1 MSTGL
6 FKDIDKFK
14 TNSELF
20 LNFAFFRFL
29 ELLGIPFLEK
39 ISRAN
44 YFEDYNSFFKNLKVK
59 CDFEEKVVNGEKVG
73 YLNLLFEDKSKDIK
87 GFNTHIYS
95 VLDIHGKTI
104 YLNGNEDKYEE
115 NSERPRVRL
124 SSKTLRDIR
133 YNGYNGR
140 TYSNLE
146 LHYNNDKIYDPL
158 LLSLID
164 LYLINKID
172 DSNDYQEKI
181 NLFVKKVSSD
191 PKVNEFDSD
200 IFEYKDGNNRIK
212 YENLQKG
219 EIYFIQGPPGTGK
232 TYTINRIIEENE
244 LNRKFN
250 KIIVSSYVHVAINN
264 IIEHIM
270 QGKDIPEDKYH
281 KFYDVYQ
288 YMTILYS
295 NRALSKVEES
305 PVSELIELDRIIDGV
320 KFDKAE
326 QIYSL
331 RKNNSDKLVNDFD
344 KLLSSLDDGDFE
356 NYIETANSNLE
367 NVRGEKFKR
376 IFNKLNNSGE
386 KFIDY
391 DKAISLMNELSNK
404 YNNEFVKGSN
414 IDWGISNYSL
424 AIKNYSNV
432 IFCSLDTLHKEL
444 ERQQNSDNILVII
457 DEASKSNIMN
467 YLLLL
472 NNIENITLLILGD
485 PRQLNMSLVFDSNLD
500 KYARIMTA
508 FYNSSLNDLFRDDK
522 VRDKKRVM
530 NCMKQILFEIEK
542 NKSNRVLEDSDSELG
557 YEHYSERNIAMWKE
571 ILSET
576 FYETLFDVA
585 SPKRR
590 KLLNIHRRSR
600 REIFNL
606 SKMLYDDSY
615 VLGGEPHNDNLLI
628 PGYDIVTRI
637 VADDFD
643 DGCKK
648 IRKVISKW
656 EKQKNKISNDNM
668 NFGIIT
674 FYNDYRKKFENN
686 FVDIL
691 DNDISIY
698 TIDSSQGKQ
707 FTTVVLYFDI
717 NPNESKSLITK
728 FSMDYHRLNVAVS
741 RAREQLI
748 IVETKR
754 FLSEFK
760 NRKFNLD
767 DDSKR
772 CMQIMKEIHNAS
784 ERGDSDE

>member
-1 MSTGL
+1 MSTRL
-6 FKDIDKFK
+6 FRNIDKFK

-59 CDFEEKVVNGEKVG
+59 CDFEEKEVNGEKVG

-104 YLNGNEDKYEE
+104 YLNGNEDRYEE

-164 LYLINKID
+164 LYLINKVD

-270 QGKDIPEDKYH
+270 QGKDIPEDEYH

-326 QIYSL
+326 QI
-331 RKNNSDKLVNDFD
+331 
-344 KLLSSLDDGDFE
+344 
-356 NYIETANSNLE
+356 
-367 NVRGEKFKR
+367 
-376 IFNKLNNSGE
+376 
-386 KFIDY
+386 
-391 DKAISLMNELSNK
+391 
-404 YNNEFVKGSN
+404 
-414 IDWGISNYSL
+414 
-424 AIKNYSNV
+424 
-432 IFCSLDTLHKEL
+432 
-444 ERQQNSDNILVII
+444 
-457 DEASKSNIMN
+457 
-467 YLLLL
+467 
-472 NNIENITLLILGD
+472 
-485 PRQLNMSLVFDSNLD
+485 
-500 KYARIMTA
+500 
-508 FYNSSLNDLFRDDK
+508 
-522 VRDKKRVM
+522 
-530 NCMKQILFEIEK
+530 
-542 NKSNRVLEDSDSELG
+542 
-557 YEHYSERNIAMWKE
+557 
-571 ILSET
+571 
-576 FYETLFDVA
+576 
-585 SPKRR
+585 
-590 KLLNIHRRSR
+590 
-600 REIFNL
+600 
-606 SKMLYDDSY
+606 
-615 VLGGEPHNDNLLI
+615 
-628 PGYDIVTRI
+628 
-637 VADDFD
+637 
-643 DGCKK
+643 
-648 IRKVISKW
+648 
-656 EKQKNKISNDNM
+656 
-668 NFGIIT
+668 
-674 FYNDYRKKFENN
+674 
-686 FVDIL
+686 
-691 DNDISIY
+691 
-698 TIDSSQGKQ
+698 
-707 FTTVVLYFDI
+707 
-717 NPNESKSLITK
+717 
-728 FSMDYHRLNVAVS
+728 
-741 RAREQLI
+741 
-748 IVETKR
+748 
-754 FLSEFK
+754 
-760 NRKFNLD
+760 
-767 DDSKR
+767 
-772 CMQIMKEIHNAS
+772 
-784 ERGDSDE
+784 